1 MSPHIYHRKR
11 FQKINY
17 CSAPPG
23 SGKTHHIG
31 NESRNLAEGFNKV
44 LIIGPT
50 RDLAEKTAAE
60 EIHPFQCRIFH
71 KDRVEGSVAKA
82 LSDYVA
88 EVPDDVQE
96 VVLATHQVLPHIR
109 DFANKDKWH
118 VLIDE
123 ELQVVRYDK
132 YEIPQTHDLIT
143 KYLAVRSV
151 NSVYGRVELI
161 DRDAVEEIA
170 RNEDDDEILE
180 TLAGGRIPPRKC
192 FPVARS
198 KIGISDDGPKRCGR
212 CRKHKSNRER
222 VAQQQRQRAREEK
235 LRLLAAQ

>member
-1 MSPHIYHRKR
+1 MISTK
-11 FQKINY
+11 FL
-17 CSAPPG
+17 
-23 SGKTHHIG
+23 KT
-31 NESRNLAEGFNKV
+31 
-44 LIIGPT
+44 
-50 RDLAEKTAAE
+50 D
-60 EIHPFQCRIFH
+60 
-71 KDRVEGSVAKA
+71 
-82 LSDYVA
+82 
-88 EVPDDVQE
+88 
-96 VVLATHQVLPHIR
+96 
-109 DFANKDKWH
+109 
-118 VLIDE
+118 
-123 ELQVVRYDK
+123 
-132 YEIPQTHDLIT
+132 DLIT